1 MNSRFDRISGLIAA
15 YGLAAAVAVTSLV
28 QLGRAQEVIPCPPP
42 VGGRPANIE
51 EHPIL
56 SHLRNLP
63 HAGDYLHHVLVN
75 SKGDVI
81 IHLTKLPQPGSL
93 LEEACPSETC
103 CEEMLKRI
111 GAGLGHSC
119 AEHSC
124 ANELG
129 VETAGDPAHTRHA
142 IVIGH
147 LRLQP
152 GEIIDTRQI
161 RTSERRP
168 KASQFE
174 PQCGSDCREAV
185 TAGCTC
191 EKCGCK
197 ECKCG
202 TVAATADEAKCGE
215 ECVAKTLVIQHVQH
229 ACGDELAEL
238 HPLKL
243 MQHIASLMAEKAAA
257 EAALEVREESAEQLS
272 ELFEGMADLIAE
284 NAALNVRLE
293 AQAEHTKLAEKMA
306 DLAAENARLK
316 AHVELAAERMELTK
330 AALSMTL
337 ENERL
342 KLRLADL
349 EQKHAAAEA
358 ARTAARPRTDR
369 ESQ

>member
-1 MNSRFDRISGLIAA
+1 MNNRFDRISGLIAA

-28 QLGRAQEVIPCPPP
+28 QLGRAQEAIPCPPP
-42 VGGRPANIE
+42 AGGRPANIE

-63 HAGDYLHHVLVN
+63 HAGDYLHRVLVN
-75 SKGDVI
+75 DKGDVV
-81 IHLTKLPQPGSL
+81 IHLTKLPKPGSL
-93 LEEACPSETC
+93 LDEACPSETC
-103 CEEMLKRI
+103 CEEMLRRI
-111 GAGLGHSC
+111 GAGLGHHCVERSC
-119 AEHSC
+119 AG
-124 ANELG
+124 ELG
-129 VETAGDPAHTRHA
+129 VETAGDQVPTRHT
-142 IVIGH
+142 IVLGRF
-147 LRLQP
+147 RLQP
-152 GEIIDTRQI
+152 GEMIDARQI
-161 RTSERRP
+161 RSSERRL
-168 KASQFE
+168 KASQYE
-174 PQCGSDCREAV
+174 PQCGSECAAAV
-185 TAGCTC
+185 SAGCTC
-191 EKCGCK
+191 EKCGCQ

-202 TVAATADEAKCGE
+202 MVAATTEAAKCGE
-215 ECVAKTLVIQHVQH
+215 ECIAKTLLIQHMQH

-272 ELFEGMADLIAE
+272 ELFEGMAELMAE
-284 NAALNVRLE
+284 NAALEARLE
-293 AQAEHTKLAEKMA
+293 ALAEHTKLAEKMA

-316 AHVELAAERMELTK
+316 AHMELAAERMELTK

-358 ARTAARPRTDR
+358 ARTATNPGGDR
-369 ESQ
+369 NSR